1 MPQKK
6 DNHLLRKLIKG
17 QSKEKMKR
25 TTNLLAIPKIN
36 HNAERVTNLSGKN
49 LSINTHATNHEFNL
63 NHHYHSP

>member
-6 DNHLLRKLIKG
+6 DNPLLQQLIKG

-36 HNAERVTNLSGKN
+36 HNAERVTNLSGKKFEHKYTCN
-49 LSINTHATNHEFNL
+49 KSRIQLESSL
-63 NHHYHSP
+63 P